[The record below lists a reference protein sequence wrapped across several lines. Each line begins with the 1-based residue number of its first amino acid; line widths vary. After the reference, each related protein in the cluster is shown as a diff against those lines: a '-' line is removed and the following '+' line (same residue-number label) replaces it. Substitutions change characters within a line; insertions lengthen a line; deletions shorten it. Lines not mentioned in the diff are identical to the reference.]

1 MSNEAG
7 EEQKSHGEVDGEE
20 TNKHTEEGEE
30 RRRLDEAEEDHGG
43 AGEVQSP
50 PSMTSNQVSITS
62 AMAKWR
68 QTQ

>member
-1 MSNEAG
+1 M
-7 EEQKSHGEVDGEE
+7 EEQKPHGEVDREE
-20 TNKHTEEGEE
+20 KNKLKAEGEG
-30 RRRLDEAEEDHGG
+30 RRLDEAERKKYAVEMEKYSH
-43 AGEVQSP
+43 

>member
-1 MSNEAG
+1 MRNEM
-7 EEQKSHGEVDGEE
+7 E
-20 TNKHTEEGEE
+20 
-30 RRRLDEAEEDHGG
+30 EAERKKIAVELEKYSH
-43 AGEVQSP
+43 P